1 LDEVHNNRIWDL
13 NIMQIRRLAKEK
25 WLKDW
30 EQIKLKQLNYLGDL
44 NLIGAS
50 GHESSRLV
58 AMVGSR
64 RMTNYG
70 ERVIEKIVPELVSRG
85 IAIVSG
91 LMYGVDIKVH
101 SVCMECGGK
110 AVAVAGWGLDYEIE
124 EEAMEMMEK
133 ILQGKGLILSEYDDD
148 FLPTLWGF
156 PRRNRIIAGIS
167 QAVVIIEAAEKSG
180 SLNTA
185 GWAKKF
191 NKPLLA
197 VPGPVT
203 SSVSAGTNQ
212 LVRDGEAEIC
222 LEAGDILCKFKI
234 PRQRTGRQNSTPK
247 DGQVKFQDPVLDL
260 IADQGLGADELA
272 KKLKISIEDL
282 SVKLTDLELK
292 GAIEEKEGKYYISI

>member
-1 LDEVHNNRIWDL
+1 MKHEIK
-13 NIMQIRRLAKEK
+13 RLAKEK

-44 NLIGAS
+44 EVLRENKLA
-50 GHESSRLV
+50 

-64 RMTNYG
+64 RMTHYG

-85 IAIVSG
+85 IVIVSG
-91 LMYGVDIKVH
+91 LMNGVDLKAH

-110 AVAVAGWGLDYEIE
+110 AVAVAGWGLDYEME
-124 EEAMEMMEK
+124 EEAEEMVKK
-133 ILQGKGLILSEYDDD
+133 ILEVNGLILSEYDND
-148 FLPTLWGF
+148 FLPTLWSF

-167 QAVVIIEAAEKSG
+167 QAVIIIEAAEKSG

-185 GWAKKF
+185 EWAKKF

-212 LVRDGEAEIC
+212 LIRDGEAEIC
-222 LEAGDILCKFKI
+222 LEARDILKTMFAEHRHCEHIRLRSVQDRKEGDI
-234 PRQRTGRQNSTPK
+234 
-247 DGQVKFQDPVLDL
+247 LDL

-292 GAIEEKEGKYYISI
+292 GMIEEREGKYYVSI

>member
-1 LDEVHNNRIWDL
+1 MEIK
-13 NIMQIRRLAKEK
+13 RLVKDR

-30 EQIKLKQLNYLGDL
+30 EQIKLKQLSYLGDL
-44 NLIGAS
+44 GVLT
-50 GHESSRLV
+50 SRSV

-70 ERVIEKIVPELVSRG
+70 ERVIEKMVPELVSRG
-85 IAIVSG
+85 IVIVSG

-101 SVCMECGGK
+101 SVCLECGGK
-110 AVAVAGWGLDYEIE
+110 AVAVVGWGLDYEME
-124 EEAMEMMEK
+124 EEAEKMMER
-133 ILQGKGLILSEYDDD
+133 ILQSKGLILSEYDDD
-148 FLPTLWGF
+148 FLPTLWSF
-156 PRRNRIIAGIS
+156 PRRNRIIVGIS
-167 QAVVIIEAAEKSG
+167 QAVIIIEAAEKSG

-185 GWAKKF
+185 EWAKKF

-212 LVRDGEAEIC
+212 LIRDGEAEIC
-222 LEAGDILCKFKI
+222 LDAKDVLSKFKMVAI
-234 PRQRTGRQNSTPK
+234 PDRDLCTIRDREGE
-247 DGQVKFQDPVLDL
+247 DILDL
-260 IADQGLGADELA
+260 IIDQGLGADELA

-292 GAIEEKEGKYYISI
+292 GEIEEREGKYYIV